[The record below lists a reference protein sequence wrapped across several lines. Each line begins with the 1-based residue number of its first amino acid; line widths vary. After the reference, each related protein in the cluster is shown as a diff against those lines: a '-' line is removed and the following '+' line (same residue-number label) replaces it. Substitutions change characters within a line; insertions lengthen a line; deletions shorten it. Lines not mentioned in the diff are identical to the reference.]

1 MKTLNLRGY
10 IFYISDNWTNH
21 NTEKIGKWMYFFNNK
36 DFISKI
42 CKKAIEENI
51 VDTCKHTN
59 DNDGVACF
67 YIEYDNLNAHRKVI
81 NFFLENNLIPK
92 TKKGRYYDI
101 SFKTDEQTL
110 NGEYGNDFKAKMKL
124 HQFIDLKNGK
134 WIK

>member
-1 MKTLNLRGY
+1 MITLNSRGY

-21 NTEKIGKWMYFFNNK
+21 NTNKIGKWMYFFNNK

-67 YIEYDNLNAHRKVI
+67 YIEYDNLNAHRK
-81 NFFLENNLIPK
+81 
-92 TKKGRYYDI
+92 
-101 SFKTDEQTL
+101 
-110 NGEYGNDFKAKMKL
+110 
-124 HQFIDLKNGK
+124 
-134 WIK
+134 

>member
-1 MKTLNLRGY
+1 MKTLNLGGY

-21 NTEKIGKWMYFFNNK
+21 NTNKIGKWMYFFNNK

-92 TKKGRYYDI
+92 TKNGRYYDI

-124 HQFIDLKNGK
+124 NQFIDLKNGK